1 LGQKLSGSMWKRF
14 ALISLATSLLNVLS
28 LGSLEDLLKPT
39 LNTTL
44 KNEIVVKV
52 TLSATLL
59 L

>member
-1 LGQKLSGSMWKRF
+1 MWKRF

-59 L
+59 S